1 MYYLFFERGI
11 GLLDSRASIRSLR
24 SLSTSCVYRSSP
36 SEFLAPA
43 IRRLLISACAFHF
56 VLRDAAVTVLVV
68 LQNKLTRLV
77 NKLAAGDLSILVFIK
92 VAEVRVCEGSP
103 SPTYYREFGRIEM
116 PVAVAIGQG
125 K

>member
-1 MYYLFFERGI
+1 MASVDFVNLARARFPDDHASA
-11 GLLDSRASIRSLR
+11 GL
-24 SLSTSCVYRSSP
+24 SLS
-36 SEFLAPA
+36 EFPA
-43 IRRLLISACAFHF
+43 SAARRLLISAWAFHF
-56 VLRDAAVTVLVV
+56 VLRDAAVTVLVE

-92 VAEVRVCEGSP
+92 VAEVRIDQGGP
-103 SPTYYREFGRIEM
+103 SPTNDCEFGWIQM

>member
-1 MYYLFFERGI
+1 
-11 GLLDSRASIRSLR
+11 
-24 SLSTSCVYRSSP
+24 VYRSSP

-56 VLRDAAVTVLVV
+56 VLRDAAVAILIV

-92 VAEVRVCEGSP
+92 VAEVRVCEGRP
-103 SPTYYREFGRIEM
+103 SPTDYCEFGRIET